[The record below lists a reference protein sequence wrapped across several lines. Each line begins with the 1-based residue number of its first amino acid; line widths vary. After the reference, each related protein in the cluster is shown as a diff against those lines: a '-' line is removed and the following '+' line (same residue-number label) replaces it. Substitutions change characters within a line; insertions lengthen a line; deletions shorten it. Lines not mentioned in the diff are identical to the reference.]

1 MLELYQTFIFLSTK
15 LLPPPHKI
23 RLKKTFSKI
32 ILHVK
37 ISHRV
42 ICIRYKFYC
51 KKYFLKPT
59 SHVKNIA
66 QSDFHMIRIL
76 YNSAQNP
83 KRNKAQNRKQ
93 RAVFL
98 DLFCLNECYDKD
110 TAKEFWFSKVL
121 NFSKNTTFFS
131 SIYLKNTAYQIV
143 HMPVREQITAIRL
156 FGMYALFYRP
166 FRFFLK

>member
-1 MLELYQTFIFLSTK
+1 MIPFVNLFCHGI
-15 LLPPPHKI
+15 I
-23 RLKKTFSKI
+23 RHSPQ
-32 ILHVK
+32 
-37 ISHRV
+37 
-42 ICIRYKFYC
+42 IRC
-51 KKYFLKPT
+51 KKHFLKPT

-121 NFSKNTTFFS
+121 NFSKNATFFS
-131 SIYLKNTAYQIV
+131 SIHLKNTAHQIV
-143 HMPVREQITAIRL
+143 RLPVREQITAIRL

-166 FRFFLK
+166 FRFFLKQNLNSCCVYDKRIK